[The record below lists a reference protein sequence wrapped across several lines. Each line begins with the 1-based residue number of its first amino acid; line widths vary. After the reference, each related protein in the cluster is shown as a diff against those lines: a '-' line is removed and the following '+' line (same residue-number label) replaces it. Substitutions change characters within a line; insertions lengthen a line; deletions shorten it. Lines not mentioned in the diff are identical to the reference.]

1 MYQIILDN
9 RDGEKLI
16 IHDSRSTTF
25 KVYDAVCDLE
35 LNKTGSLSFKLPQ
48 SHPYY
53 DVFKKHLSEVY
64 LLQDHEVIF
73 CGRVINDSTDMYNN
87 KTIICEGILG
97 YLLDSIQRPK
107 KYSKTG
113 NNKIKSYITDIINN
127 HNSQVDSYK
136 HFSVGDITEV
146 DETDNLEI
154 ITSYND
160 TLTTLNNDL
169 VNVYNHTYLI
179 PRIQDDIKYI
189 DYLTSNE
196 LPTNDQIIRF
206 GANLLSLTKSIK
218 GEEIATAIIPLGAS
232 TGTDEL
238 DTKVDISKYPMGKI
252 KGSIYKN
259 LDYIY
264 DEDAVKTYGWIFK
277 TIEYSDI
284 EDVDTL
290 VNEAVKQLNYYS
302 KLAKTIEL
310 NAFDLHLLDANID
323 SFRVG
328 QKVQVFSSIHDL
340 EDLDKYMIVQ
350 KMTININQ
358 PDKNTITLGNEERV
372 SIDTTTSASK
382 KLDNTDKVFSDYDK
396 KFNDFNKKLKNLG
409 YNGSNPD
416 LSDYVNKGNLGTLM
430 DDYLRNQMG
439 TGSISDLSK
448 YALITDVQN
457 AFNSLANLIKGV

>member
-9 RDGEKLI
+9 RNGEKLI

-87 KTIICEGILG
+87 KTIICEGMLG

-113 NNKIKSYITDIINN
+113 TNKIKSYITDIINN

-136 HFSVGDITEV
+136 HFSVGTITEV

-206 GANLLSLTKSIK
+206 GANLLSLTKCIK

-238 DTKVDISKYPMGKI
+238 DTKEDISK
-252 KGSIYKN
+252 
-259 LDYIY
+259 
-264 DEDAVKTYGWIFK
+264 
-277 TIEYSDI
+277 
-284 EDVDTL
+284 
-290 VNEAVKQLNYYS
+290 
-302 KLAKTIEL
+302 
-310 NAFDLHLLDANID
+310 
-323 SFRVG
+323 
-328 QKVQVFSSIHDL
+328 
-340 EDLDKYMIVQ
+340 
-350 KMTININQ
+350 
-358 PDKNTITLGNEERV
+358 
-372 SIDTTTSASK
+372 
-382 KLDNTDKVFSDYDK
+382 
-396 KFNDFNKKLKNLG
+396 
-409 YNGSNPD
+409 
-416 LSDYVNKGNLGTLM
+416 
-430 DDYLRNQMG
+430 
-439 TGSISDLSK
+439 
-448 YALITDVQN
+448 
-457 AFNSLANLIKGV
+457 